1 MNKKEFSELLRT
13 SLAGLPQ
20 RDIEERVAFYEEMID
35 DRLEEGMSEEEAVRM
50 VGPVGEIV
58 RQTIAET
65 PITRLVKEKVT
76 PKHRLAKWE
85 VIVLAV
91 TSPVWISLIIAAVA
105 IVFALFVTI
114 WAVWLAFW
122 AAFVCIASCSICGG
136 ALGTHTIFK
145 GYVFQGIAV
154 IGASM
159 ALGGLAIL
167 FYYVCVGMTKLC
179 VKITR
184 WLAGRIKRKFVK
196 GEVR

>member
-1 MNKKEFSELLRT
+1 MSKQEFLSRLRE
-13 SLAGLPQ
+13 GLKGVPQ
-20 RDIEERVAFYEEMID
+20 TDLDERLTFYSEMID
-35 DRLEEGMSEEEAVRM
+35 DRMEEGMSEEEAVRM

-58 RQTIAET
+58 RQTIADT

-76 PKHRLAKWE
+76 PKRRLAKWE

-114 WAVWLAFW
+114 WAIWLAFW
-122 AAFVCIASCSICGG
+122 AAFVCMASCSISGG